1 MTSPIHLVTGSDLE
15 VMFSEVVTE
24 LSSIFFLMGKM
35 TLAMFRWNSHI
46 GKEQKQHFFSFNKLR
61 FHFYTLKEAHDG
73 IHRKTSHTGKILL
86 GLDFLMKMHC
96 RAHCWVQGNSFQ
108 LFYTQ
113 QFQCCSAGV
122 GLRRR
127 AQRTVLSQTARNSRQ
142 HLHNTG
148 EITQ

>member
-15 VMFSEVVTE
+15 VMFSEAVTE

-46 GKEQKQHFFSFNKLR
+46 GKERKQHFFSFNKLR
-61 FHFYTLKEAHDG
+61 FHFYTFKEAHDG

-96 RAHCWVQGNSFQ
+96 RAQCWGPRKQLPALLHPAVPVLQCWGGFEKESTKDSAVTNS
-108 LFYTQ
+108 
-113 QFQCCSAGV
+113 
-122 GLRRR
+122 
-127 AQRTVLSQTARNSRQ
+127 
-142 HLHNTG
+142 
-148 EITQ
+148 EK